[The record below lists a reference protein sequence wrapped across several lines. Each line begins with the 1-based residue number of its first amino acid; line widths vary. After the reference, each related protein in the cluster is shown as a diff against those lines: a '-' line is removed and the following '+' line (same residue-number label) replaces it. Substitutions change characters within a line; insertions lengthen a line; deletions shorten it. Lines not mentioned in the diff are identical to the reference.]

1 MERHHRFAA
10 AEDFPVGFQ
19 RQAKEGASSW
29 FCGWVNL
36 KDGPGKE
43 EKAYDF
49 INAWLDHGAAQP
61 LLDHVGYAS
70 TNTVS
75 MQSIDLAALKAA
87 DVDPITS
94 TMLAQTPIDPALRD
108 RMVKEFEDIKAGF

>member
-1 MERHHRFAA
+1 
-10 AEDFPVGFQ
+10 
-19 RQAKEGASSW
+19 
-29 FCGWVNL
+29 
-36 KDGPGKE
+36 
-43 EKAYDF
+43 
-49 INAWLDHGAAQP
+49 
-61 LLDHVGYAS
+61 
-70 TNTVS
+70 